1 MIEYFVMKAKKSLGQ
16 HFLKSEK
23 ALRQIIDAGNI
34 TPSDTILEIGPG
46 HGALTKKILE
56 TGATVVAIE
65 KDESLIPLLS
75 ETFKEAVA
83 KRKLHI
89 INGDILTFDPEKIA
103 LLTKGYKLIANIPYY
118 ITGAIIEQFLSSTHQ
133 PETIVLL
140 IQKEVAERI
149 VARDKKQSMYSIA
162 VAAYGTAQI
171 VDKVPAGAF
180 VPAPKVDSAILHINT
195 ISKSFFSDCSEKV
208 FFKITK
214 AIFGKKRK
222 QILGSLADF
231 LNNRAEA
238 MIALDKAHIDYK
250 ARPETITLTEWKKLT
265 QIIEK
270 E

>member
-1 MIEYFVMKAKKSLGQ
+1 MKAKKSLGQ

-23 ALRQIIDAGNI
+23 ALRQIIEAGAI

-75 ETFKEAVA
+75 ETYKEAIDQH
-83 KRKLHI
+83 RLHI
-89 INGDILTFDPEKIA
+89 ISGDILTFAPEKIP
-103 LLTKGYKLIANIPYY
+103 LLKKGYKLIANIPYY

-133 PETIVLL
+133 PKTIVLL

-149 VARDKKQSMYSIA
+149 VARDQKQSMYSIA
-162 VAAYGTAQI
+162 VAAYGTPRI
-171 VDKVPAGAF
+171 IDKVPAGAF
-180 VPAPKVDSAILHINT
+180 VPAPKVDSAILQIST
-195 ISKSFFSDCSEKV
+195 ISKSFFSDCSEEA

-214 AIFGKKRK
+214 AVFGKKRK
-222 QILGSLADF
+222 QILGSLAEF
-231 LNNRAEA
+231 LDNRTQAIVVLDEA
-238 MIALDKAHIDYK
+238 IIDHR
-250 ARPETITLTEWKKLT
+250 ARPETIKLTDWKKLT

-270 E
+270 R

>member
-1 MIEYFVMKAKKSLGQ
+1 MKAKKSLGQ

-23 ALRQIIDAGNI
+23 ALQQIIDAGTI
-34 TPSDTILEIGPG
+34 TPSDTVLEIGPG

-75 ETFKEAVA
+75 ETFKEAVTQG
-83 KRKLHI
+83 KLHI
-89 INGDILTFDPEKIA
+89 LKGDILTFDPEKIP
-103 LLTKGYKLIANIPYY
+103 LLKKGYKLIANIPYY

-133 PETIVLL
+133 PNTIVLL

-149 VARDKKQSMYSIA
+149 VARDQKQSMYSIA
-162 VAAYGTAQI
+162 VAAYGTPRI
-171 VDKVPAGAF
+171 IDKVPAGAF
-180 VPAPKVDSAILHINT
+180 VPAPKVDSAILQISS
-195 ISKSFFSDCSEKV
+195 ISKSFFSNCSEET

-214 AIFGKKRK
+214 AVFGKKRK

-231 LNNRAEA
+231 LNNRIQAIAVLDEA
-238 MIALDKAHIDYK
+238 IIDHK
-250 ARPETITLTEWKKLT
+250 ARPETIKLTDWKKLI

-270 E
+270 R